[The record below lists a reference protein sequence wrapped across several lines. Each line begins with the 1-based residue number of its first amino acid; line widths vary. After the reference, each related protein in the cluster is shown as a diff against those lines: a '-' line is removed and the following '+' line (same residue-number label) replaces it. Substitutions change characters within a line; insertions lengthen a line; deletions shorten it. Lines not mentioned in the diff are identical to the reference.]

1 MRMWRKPLAPAY
13 QIRAFQKRHAVPFS
27 AAFQQP
33 AARLCD
39 PGSNGPPSA
48 YNGPKR
54 ARGQACMR
62 QRSGPSREGAPEVI
76 GGAAALERALPHQ
89 GQNGESGNRNKNGK
103 GKTAV
108 DIDRKH
114 VLIAC
119 AIAGPVLGVVLA
131 VLQAVAP
138 HAAGARAHRRDRADA
153 CGEDPA
159 YRRAALR
166 PPPRQRPAKPGAAA
180 RTAHRGQA
188 AHRVLQAQGRAGA
201 GREKRSGVQSR
212 TPSAGV

>member
-1 MRMWRKPLAPAY
+1 MW
-13 QIRAFQKRHAVPFS
+13 
-27 AAFQQP
+27 
-33 AARLCD
+33 
-39 PGSNGPPSA
+39 
-48 YNGPKR
+48 
-54 ARGQACMR
+54 

-76 GGAAALERALPHQ
+76 GGAAALEWALPHQ

-138 HAAGARAHRRDRADA
+138 HTAGTRAH
-153 CGEDPA
+153 
-159 YRRAALR
+159 
-166 PPPRQRPAKPGAAA
+166 
-180 RTAHRGQA
+180 
-188 AHRVLQAQGRAGA
+188 
-201 GREKRSGVQSR
+201 
-212 TPSAGV
+212 

>member
-1 MRMWRKPLAPAY
+1 MAFSLSRMRMWRKPLAPAY

-62 QRSGPSREGAPEVI
+62 QRSGPSREAASAIEERRQRQGGPFRIRRRRRARTGPSPSGAIWE
-76 GGAAALERALPHQ
+76 
-89 GQNGESGNRNKNGK
+89 NRKTSGK

-119 AIAGPVLGVVLA
+119 AIAGAALGVVLA

-138 HAAGARAHRRDRADA
+138 HTAETRAH
-153 CGEDPA
+153 
-159 YRRAALR
+159 
-166 PPPRQRPAKPGAAA
+166 
-180 RTAHRGQA
+180 
-188 AHRVLQAQGRAGA
+188 
-201 GREKRSGVQSR
+201 
-212 TPSAGV
+212 

>member
-1 MRMWRKPLAPAY
+1 
-13 QIRAFQKRHAVPFS
+13 
-27 AAFQQP
+27 
-33 AARLCD
+33 
-39 PGSNGPPSA
+39 
-48 YNGPKR
+48 
-54 ARGQACMR
+54 MR

-76 GGAAALERALPHQ
+76 GGAANVRAGPSASGGVAAPGQALPHQ

-138 HAAGARAHRRDRADA
+138 HTAGTRAH
-153 CGEDPA
+153 
-159 YRRAALR
+159 
-166 PPPRQRPAKPGAAA
+166 
-180 RTAHRGQA
+180 
-188 AHRVLQAQGRAGA
+188 
-201 GREKRSGVQSR
+201 
-212 TPSAGV
+212 